1 VQGQP
6 GAKTTGELPKAS
18 IRDKGSSP
26 GTHGDL
32 FKVVRLGQN
41 SRHHSMLHWTRAAM
55 HMKFIFLAMA
65 LIATGAQAQES
76 DDNPCDK
83 VENDVQTLECSAF
96 SKTTAEDLLSENL
109 KSLNERMQSLY
120 GKNPSQLADIS
131 ARIKTAQAQW
141 LKTRDADCAV
151 EAFPAATGSK
161 AFTMAQND
169 CIARMSDER
178 SEFLES
184 IGQE

>member
-1 VQGQP
+1 M
-6 GAKTTGELPKAS
+6 KS
-18 IRDKGSSP
+18 I
-26 GTHGDL
+26 L
-32 FKVVRLGQN
+32 
-41 SRHHSMLHWTRAAM
+41 
-55 HMKFIFLAMA
+55 LALA
-65 LIATGAQAQES
+65 LIATGAHAAQES

-96 SKTTAEDLLSENL
+96 SKTTAEDLLKENFQGL
-109 KSLNERMQSLY
+109 TDRMQSQY
-120 GKNPSQLADIS
+120 GKSPSQLADIT
-131 ARIKTAQAQW
+131 AKLKTAQQQW

-151 EAFPAATGSK
+151 EAFPATSGSK
-161 AFTMAQND
+161 AFTIAQND

>member
-1 VQGQP
+1 V
-6 GAKTTGELPKAS
+6 
-18 IRDKGSSP
+18 
-26 GTHGDL
+26 
-32 FKVVRLGQN
+32 
-41 SRHHSMLHWTRAAM
+41 
-55 HMKFIFLAMA
+55 
-65 LIATGAQAQES
+65 S

-96 SKTTAEDLLSENL
+96 SKTTAEDLLKENL
-109 KSLNERMQSLY
+109 QSLNDRMQSQY
-120 GKNPSQLADIS
+120 GKNPPQLADIT
-131 ARIKTAQAQW
+131 ARIKAAQQQW

-151 EAFPAATGSK
+151 EAFPATAGSK
-161 AFTMAQND
+161 AFTIAQND